1 MRDIIGGIESL
12 RSCEQW
18 HERVERR
25 VEEEGLQHLRLLV
38 GASAWSVDDE
48 VLAPAVARVARRVEL
63 VVVCAATPQ
72 RMVARPEILR
82 RWARWLAEHGGAL
95 ELPAEPP
102 ASSIWRARN
111 ASPGLVSSLV
121 TAAGLVRDA
130 GCRVAWGIPA
140 AATRPSVLDALARS
154 GPVQDG
160 EPLVLDVVGLHGSE
174 ASGAASRVRV
184 RWKDNPL
191 WLCVGEADE
200 RPRPELELERFG
212 SASEHGGDRV
222 YWSGLAHAPVRAL
235 WRRMGERRVT
245 PLLARRPL
253 SRVSEPRVLVT
264 GGAGFV
270 GSNLAAR
277 LRAQGRHV
285 VILDDLGRPGVE
297 RNLEWLEGIE
307 GGSLELV
314 PGDVRSP
321 SAVRRALAGVDQVF
335 HLAGQV
341 AVTASLEDPV
351 RDFDVN
357 ARGTLVLLEEL
368 RRQRSPAG
376 VVFTSTNEVYGDL
389 TDVALEEHDRRWVPA
404 CPRLRAQGVDESRP
418 LDLHSP
424 YGCSK
429 GTADQ
434 YMLDY
439 ARSFGVPAVVVRM
452 SCIYGPHQL
461 GTEDQGWVAHFMR
474 QALEGRPITI
484 YGDGKQVRDVLFVD
498 DLVEALTRLGPRT
511 RQLQGTAFNVGGG
524 PRNTL
529 SPLELVEHIGDLQG
543 RRPPVRF
550 CDLRRGDQRYYVSN
564 TGRLSAAIDWQP
576 RVSVAEGLRRLHGW
590 LADAFVP
597 RRGHEPTSGR
607 ILDED
612 AIAVPV
618 SPALSVPVPS
628 VAAGAE
634 PCAS

>member
-1 MRDIIGGIESL
+1 MRNIIGGIESL

-18 HERVERR
+18 RERVERR
-25 VEEEGLQHLRLLV
+25 VEEEGLQHLRLVV
-38 GASAWSVDDE
+38 GASAWSADDE

-82 RWARWLAEHGGAL
+82 RWARWLAEHGGAV

-111 ASPGLVSSLV
+111 ASPGLVSSLI
-121 TAAGLVRDA
+121 TAATLVREA
-130 GCRVAWGIPA
+130 GCRLAWGIPA
-140 AATRPSVLDALARS
+140 AATRPAVLDALARS

-160 EPLVLDVVGLHGSE
+160 EALVLDVVGLHGAE
-174 ASGAASRVRV
+174 ASGAASRVRA

-191 WLCVGEADE
+191 WLCAGEPDE
-200 RPRPELELERFG
+200 RPRPELELERFAG
-212 SASEHGGDRV
+212 ASEHGGDRV
-222 YWSGLAHAPVRAL
+222 YWSGAAQAPVRVL

-245 PLLARRPL
+245 PMLARRSL

-297 RNLEWLEGIE
+297 RNLEWLEGLE

-341 AVTASLEDPV
+341 AVTTSLEDPV

-357 ARGTLVLLEEL
+357 ARGALVLLEEL

-376 VVFTSTNEVYGDL
+376 VVFTSTSKVYGDL
-389 TDVALEEHDRRWVPA
+389 TDVALEEQDRRWVPA

-461 GTEDQGWVAHFMR
+461 GTEDEGWVAHFLR
-474 QALEGRPITI
+474 QAIEGRPITI
-484 YGDGKQVRDVLFVD
+484 YGDGKQVRDVLFVE
-498 DLVEALTRLGPRT
+498 DLVEALTRIGART

-529 SPLELVEHIGDLQG
+529 SLLELVEHIGELHG

-550 CDLRRGDQRYYVSN
+550 SDWRRGDQRYYVSN
-564 TGRLSAAIDWQP
+564 TGRISAAIDWQP
-576 RVSVAEGLRRLHGW
+576 RVSVADGLQRLHAW
-590 LADAFVP
+590 LADAFAP
-597 RRGHEPTSGR
+597 RRSYEPSGR
-607 ILDED
+607 IIDED
-612 AIAVPV
+612 AITVPV
-618 SPALSVPVPS
+618 SPPLSVPVPS